1 MFSANASHDKLK
13 FVGQLKGYEAV
24 RSGGAGLIDLT
35 QRGRIRVGGSEAVMF
50 LNGLITND
58 MKTLLAKSWMP
69 AVFPNVQGRLIASV
83 RVLRLTDENE
93 KNPIFI
99 LDTEPTTHQA
109 VLKTIERF
117 TLAGDFR
124 VIDVT
129 ADTMMFS
136 VQGRSAAAIVEQ
148 VLNVP
153 AANLPAN
160 GLSETT
166 FNGANLTLI
175 RATHSSEDGFD
186 LIIDAEHGAE
196 LLKAMIDA
204 GAVLVG
210 DETAEVLRIEAGIA
224 RFGQDMDESNVVSE
238 TNLDDAVSFT
248 KGCYIGQEI
257 IVRIKHRG
265 HVAKKLTGLFI
276 ESDAVE
282 TGSVIKSTEGKE
294 IGRITSATFSPQL
307 NKAISLGY
315 IRYEFL
321 APGTDVV
328 VGEGAVPAKVTEVPF
343 VSGSWTELSRDHH
356 D

>member
-1 MFSANASHDKLK
+1 
-13 FVGQLKGYEAV
+13 
-24 RSGGAGLIDLT
+24 
-35 QRGRIRVGGSEAVMF
+35 
-50 LNGLITND
+50 
-58 MKTLLAKSWMP
+58 
-69 AVFPNVQGRLIASV
+69 
-83 RVLRLTDENE
+83 
-93 KNPIFI
+93 
-99 LDTEPTTHQA
+99 
-109 VLKTIERF
+109 
-117 TLAGDFR
+117 
-124 VIDVT
+124 
-129 ADTMMFS
+129 MFS

-210 DETAEVLRIEAGIA
+210 DEAAEVLRIEAGIA